1 MQNDRFN
8 ESIATTLEFSQKM
21 LTRKS
26 AGYSTSEDRLHNF
39 RTAAA
44 LNGTTM
50 EQALWGMLTK
60 HIVSLRDMVQTGH
73 PHSPDLWDEKIGDAI
88 NYLAILRAIASETEW
103 TPESDGNRNKFG
115 VELIQKNKTPLY
127 SAGKDEQFN
136 SNQQRDIDSIKRVA
150 DKHSY

>member
-44 LNGTTM
+44 LNGSTM

-60 HIVSLRDMVQTGH
+60 HIVSLRDMVQGGQA
-73 PHSPDLWDEKIGDAI
+73 HSPDLWNEKIGDAI

-103 TPESDGNRNKFG
+103 TPESDVNRNKIG
-115 VELIQKNKTPLY
+115 IEMTP
-127 SAGKDEQFN
+127 KFN
-136 SNQQRDIDSIKRVA
+136 TNQQRDIDSIKRVA
-150 DKHSY
+150 DKHSF